1 MMTSERSIATCFLTR
16 TRILFFG
23 VMGFLFGPVAVE
35 AGMIPSSP
43 DSIRINPLFE
53 NPALQDL
60 ALSDE
65 ELNLNYSRWSRG
77 LLFHGTLGLTDL
89 RDNRPSLLFTPFLKN
104 RIRPELGAV
113 LSADI
118 GLINSTEYRTR
129 ILALK
134 GELQYYPLTNTI
146 FDDGR
151 MHRRVDPYF
160 FAGVGLLNYAHLRV
174 LRPDDPLTTDAGTTI
189 SASSFWD
196 LDNNFA
202 LQAPV
207 GLGADVWL
215 DPATKLTVRSSLQLT
230 GTDRL
235 EALAGSGNDGYW
247 TVSIGLSFRSKVPPK
262 LRPLPPILPE
272 PLPIPE
278 PEMEE
283 LLAGISIAPKP
294 LQEPAIFLPDN
305 ILFDLELY
313 SIRPGYEMNLEEAS
327 QFLTRNPNRSML
339 VRGHTDASGSQRL
352 NDMLGY
358 KRAWATKIQLIENGI
373 SPERVFVEGRSENE
387 PVASNKTSED
397 RRLNR
402 RDEFLVVEQRDL
414 ETYLEVLPTVSLL
427 AELDGR
433 AGLIDDADQ
442 TGRSIENYP
451 ALSLPDPGNSFNH
464 RGIWFPTQTANLPE
478 SSYGTIIGLY
488 KALSENPQMKIV
500 LVGRSEGLPNRERIN
515 RLTGESRASR
525 IMEILVN
532 SGIDYNRIRVFSELD
547 YEVADPFRGDILV
560 IRTR

>member
-1 MMTSERSIATCFLTR
+1 ML
-16 TRILFFG
+16 
-23 VMGFLFGPVAVE
+23 
-35 AGMIPSSP
+35 
-43 DSIRINPLFE
+43 
-53 NPALQDL
+53 
-60 ALSDE
+60 
-65 ELNLNYSRWSRG
+65 
-77 LLFHGTLGLTDL
+77 
-89 RDNRPSLLFTPFLKN
+89 
-104 RIRPELGAV
+104 
-113 LSADI
+113 
-118 GLINSTEYRTR
+118 
-129 ILALK
+129 
-134 GELQYYPLTNTI
+134 
-146 FDDGR
+146 
-151 MHRRVDPYF
+151 
-160 FAGVGLLNYAHLRV
+160 AGV
-174 LRPDDPLTTDAGTTI
+174 
-189 SASSFWD
+189 
-196 LDNNFA
+196 
-202 LQAPV
+202 
-207 GLGADVWL
+207 
-215 DPATKLTVRSSLQLT
+215 
-230 GTDRL
+230 
-235 EALAGSGNDGYW
+235 
-247 TVSIGLSFRSKVPPK
+247 SIV
-262 LRPLPPILPE
+262 
-272 PLPIPE
+272 
-278 PEMEE
+278 
-283 LLAGISIAPKP
+283 PKP
-294 LQEPAIFLPDN
+294 LQEPAIVLPDN

-313 SIRPGYEMNLEEAS
+313 SIRSEYEMNLENAT

-352 NDMLGY
+352 NDMLSY
-358 KRAWATKIQLIENGI
+358 KRAWTTKLQLIENGI

-387 PVASNKTSED
+387 PVASNKTSEG

-433 AGLIDDADQ
+433 ADQIDDADQ
-442 TGRSIENYP
+442 TDRSMANYP

-532 SGIDYNRIRVFSELD
+532 SGIDYNRSRVFSELD